1 MYNKVAVMISVGWPL
16 PREMTGFT
24 KSLKSSKAGY
34 KIVPGEQDTL
44 FHVNCTSGSNCFI
57 GDWGGG
63 SARAASLSGGLCV
76 CAGCVVTGELGAE
89 QASSNHHCNPYL
101 PQRDLFGFL
110 L

>member
-1 MYNKVAVMISVGWPL
+1 
-16 PREMTGFT
+16 MTGFT